1 MIHLAGN
8 RMAVYIFLMASAKV
22 SFLIAAL
29 RCLTIV

>member
-1 MIHLAGN
+1 MIHLAG
-8 RMAVYIFLMASAKV
+8 MAVYIFLMASAKV